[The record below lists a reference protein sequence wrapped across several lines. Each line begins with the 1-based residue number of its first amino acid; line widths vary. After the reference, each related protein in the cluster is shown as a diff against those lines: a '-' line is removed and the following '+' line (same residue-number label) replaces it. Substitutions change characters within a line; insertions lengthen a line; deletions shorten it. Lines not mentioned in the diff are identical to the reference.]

1 MCGMS
6 KKFYRGNS
14 WQNSWQNTRREIHI
28 ENHRKIAGKIHRNL
42 QNGRRW
48 DNRKVHR
55 KGGTDTG
62 LADDS
67 DLTFVE
73 VYDFFHHREANAV
86 SLCSMG
92 AVSLVETVEYMVLCL
107 LIHAASIVQN
117 LENHLVFL
125 PVQLQFY
132 LSVLR
137 GKFDGVVNQV
147 NPYLV

>member
-1 MCGMS
+1 M
-6 KKFYRGNS
+6 
-14 WQNSWQNTRREIHI
+14 
-28 ENHRKIAGKIHRNL
+28 
-42 QNGRRW
+42 
-48 DNRKVHR
+48 
-55 KGGTDTG
+55 
-62 LADDS
+62 
-67 DLTFVE
+67 E

-86 SLCSMG
+86 SLCRMG

-107 LIHAASIVQN
+107 LIYAASIVQN

>member
-1 MCGMS
+1 
-6 KKFYRGNS
+6 
-14 WQNSWQNTRREIHI
+14 
-28 ENHRKIAGKIHRNL
+28 
-42 QNGRRW
+42 
-48 DNRKVHR
+48 
-55 KGGTDTG
+55 
-62 LADDS
+62 
-67 DLTFVE
+67 
-73 VYDFFHHREANAV
+73 
-86 SLCSMG
+86 MG

-147 NPYLV
+147 NPYLVRSALFPRYSSSSISINSS

>member
-1 MCGMS
+1 M
-6 KKFYRGNS
+6 
-14 WQNSWQNTRREIHI
+14 
-28 ENHRKIAGKIHRNL
+28 
-42 QNGRRW
+42 
-48 DNRKVHR
+48 
-55 KGGTDTG
+55 
-62 LADDS
+62 
-67 DLTFVE
+67 E

-86 SLCSMG
+86 TLRSMG
-92 AVSLVETVEYMVLCL
+92 AVSLVETVKYVVLCL